1 MPLKIENVVA
11 SIDLHG
17 PIDIERVAKEL
28 DPIRYDPSIFPG
40 AAYKME
46 SLGVTFLI
54 FNSGK
59 LVCTGA
65 KNLKT
70 IQTATEELKQTL
82 ERMGMKFKGEPEITV
97 QNVVAAG
104 DIGLGQME
112 LDEVA
117 LTLPNVEYE
126 PEISPGV
133 VYRVKNSRMTMLIF
147 NSGKVVV
154 SGAKDENDITR
165 AVEELKR
172 DLYKYGLLDEASE
185 W

>member
-1 MPLKIENVVA
+1 MSLQVENVVA

-17 PIDIERVAKEL
+17 NIDVDRIASEL
-28 DPIRYDPSIFPG
+28 DPVHYDPSIFPG

-46 SLGVTFLI
+46 SFGVTFLI

-65 KNLKT
+65 KSLET
-70 IQTATEELKQTL
+70 IKQATEELKRKL
-82 ERMGMKFKGEPEITV
+82 ESLGLKFKGEPEIRV
-97 QNVVAAG
+97 QNLVAAG
-104 DIGLGQME
+104 GVGLGQLE
-112 LDEVA
+112 LDEIA

-126 PEISPGV
+126 PEIFPGV
-133 VYRVKNSRMTMLIF
+133 VYRVSNSRTTILIF

-154 SGAKDENDITR
+154 SGAKTREDAER

-172 DLYKYGLLDEASE
+172 NLYKYGLLEEEE